1 MKNSNSNVLLIPH
14 SWIYGYCVLV
24 TFRMTHKWPRKLI
37 YRNAS
42 RKRTL
47 LREKKVQAKISTF
60 LKFKQERENNE
71 DVI

>member
-1 MKNSNSNVLLIPH
+1 MLIPH

-24 TFRMTHKWPRKLI
+24 TFRMTHKWLRKLI

-47 LREKKVQAKISTF
+47 LREKKVQAKISAF